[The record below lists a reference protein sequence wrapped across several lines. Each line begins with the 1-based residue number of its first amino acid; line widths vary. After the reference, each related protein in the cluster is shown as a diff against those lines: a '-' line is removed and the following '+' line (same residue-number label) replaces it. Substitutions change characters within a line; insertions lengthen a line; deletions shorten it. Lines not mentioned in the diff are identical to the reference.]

1 VRTIPVDRKAGLTNL
16 RRYTW
21 WAVPGT
27 AAVLLI
33 IFFMSWLLDS
43 SVPVWARAACG
54 ATLAV
59 AVVACTVLLSRR
71 LRMTPD
77 AAVRALPRGW
87 LIVGNTCAVVLGVI
101 MLAFGQYGLWAL
113 APSMMV
119 AITAVYLRAS
129 ARQWLI
135 IAAACIAPVLGAV
148 VSFVSG
154 DDELL
159 YAALFPLGLLA
170 FTIWTMLGPLWAWD
184 IAGEL
189 DQARHM
195 SAELAVKD
203 ERLRFAADLHDI
215 QGHHLQVI
223 AVKSELAARLVQ
235 LDPPRAA
242 AEMVEVQRLS
252 TEALRE
258 TRALV
263 YGYRQTTLEDEI
275 SNATRILA
283 SADIDARMSIEPSTQ
298 KLSRS
303 GRRLLGL
310 VMREATTNVLRH
322 SHAVHAEV
330 DFRVDANRA
339 QLQVCNDGVVGPSE
353 QPAGSGLATLA
364 ERLVAAGGELTW
376 RHDGERFV
384 VTATLPVDAGRVP

>member
-1 VRTIPVDRKAGLTNL
+1 MRTSPVDRTAGLTNL

-27 AAVLLI
+27 AAAILI
-33 IFFMSWLLDS
+33 LFFTGWLLDH
-43 SVPVWARAACG
+43 SVPIWARAACG

-59 AVVACTVLLSRR
+59 AVVACVVLLSRR
-71 LRMTPD
+71 LTMAPD
-77 AAVRALPRGW
+77 AAVQAAPRRW
-87 LIVGNTCAVVLGVI
+87 LIAGNTCAAVLGVI
-101 MLAFGQYGLWAL
+101 TLAFGQYGLWAL
-113 APSMMV
+113 APAMMV
-119 AITAVYLRAS
+119 AITAAYLRAGP
-129 ARQWLI
+129 RRWLI
-135 IAAACIAPVLGAV
+135 IGAAGIAPVLGATV
-148 VSFVSG
+148 CLVSG

-189 DQARHM
+189 DQARQM

-223 AVKSELAARLVQ
+223 AVKSELAGRLVQ
-235 LDPPRAA
+235 LDPARAA

-252 TEALRE
+252 TDALRE

-298 KLSRS
+298 PLSRS
-303 GRRLLGL
+303 ERHLLGL

-322 SHAVHAEV
+322 SHAAHAEV
-330 DFRVDANRA
+330 DYRVDANRA
-339 QLQVCNDGVVGPSE
+339 QLNVCNDGVADRSD
-353 QPAGSGLATLA
+353 QPAGSGLTSLA
-364 ERLVAAGGELTW
+364 ERLLAAGGELTW
-376 RHDGERFV
+376 RRDGDRFV
-384 VTATLPVDAGRVP
+384 VTATLPVDAGRGL

>member
-1 VRTIPVDRKAGLTNL
+1 
-16 RRYTW
+16 
-21 WAVPGT
+21 
-27 AAVLLI
+27 
-33 IFFMSWLLDS
+33 
-43 SVPVWARAACG
+43 
-54 ATLAV
+54 
-59 AVVACTVLLSRR
+59 
-71 LRMTPD
+71 
-77 AAVRALPRGW
+77 
-87 LIVGNTCAVVLGVI
+87 
-101 MLAFGQYGLWAL
+101 
-113 APSMMV
+113 
-119 AITAVYLRAS
+119 
-129 ARQWLI
+129 
-135 IAAACIAPVLGAV
+135 
-148 VSFVSG
+148 
-154 DDELL
+154 
-159 YAALFPLGLLA
+159 
-170 FTIWTMLGPLWAWD
+170 
-184 IAGEL
+184 
-189 DQARHM
+189 
-195 SAELAVKD
+195 
-203 ERLRFAADLHDI
+203 
-215 QGHHLQVI
+215 
-223 AVKSELAARLVQ
+223 LAARLVQ

>member
-1 VRTIPVDRKAGLTNL
+1 MRGCAGRDL
-16 RRYTW
+16 
-21 WAVPGT
+21 
-27 AAVLLI
+27 
-33 IFFMSWLLDS
+33 
-43 SVPVWARAACG
+43 
-54 ATLAV
+54 
-59 AVVACTVLLSRR
+59 
-71 LRMTPD
+71 
-77 AAVRALPRGW
+77 
-87 LIVGNTCAVVLGVI
+87 
-101 MLAFGQYGLWAL
+101 LAFGQYGLWAL
-113 APSMMV
+113 APSMLV

-298 KLSRS
+298 ELSRS
-303 GRRLLGL
+303 GRQLLGL

-322 SHAVHAEV
+322 SHAAHAEV
-330 DFRVDANRA
+330 DYRVDAKCA